1 MHFTWWD
8 QRDKAHRKKLYN
20 TSRGNELENV
30 VIYTLKRNKQM
41 GKKQAV
47 GYSSSW
53 RARRRLISTGV
64 QLSERRSS
72 STLKFQPR
80 LASAKINWRQWMPIG
95 VPATAADCIVVIAK
109 RAILWASIKCLFL
122 CVSCLE
128 PATSMYRELW
138 SAMKFIRT
146 R

>member
-1 MHFTWWD
+1 
-8 QRDKAHRKKLYN
+8 
-20 TSRGNELENV
+20 
-30 VIYTLKRNKQM
+30 M

-80 LASAKINWRQWMPIG
+80 LASAKINWRQ
-95 VPATAADCIVVIAK
+95 
-109 RAILWASIKCLFL
+109 
-122 CVSCLE
+122 
-128 PATSMYRELW
+128 
-138 SAMKFIRT
+138 
-146 R
+146 